1 MNAWQS
7 LFPDNPA
14 AALIVGILLI
24 LVALWCGVLVIWS
37 VGLNR
42 RQKEMERCS
51 NVESLRDGLKTLTAL
66 SVTSTGSALVALET
80 KAQTVFSDYC
90 DAVQVK
96 VDGVIAQHIKAI
108 FDAGWKGSRLDI
120 AELNK
125 HTTAR
130 LYRTHALLQSLL
142 AIFIIV
148 GLLGTLIGLS
158 SSLAQLSPLTLGGSV
173 QSATELSQGLNHLLG
188 ELKSAFAPSIWGVLL
203 TLICVLVLSSYVH
216 FKAAPI
222 RNSIKQLTL
231 TVWVPQLFP
240 ATSRRFLETVQ
251 LSEQHMQK
259 SFGIARELAGFTSD
273 IRTEVSNF
281 REHLIT
287 ANRPLELL
295 SHSAAQLISFV
306 ETFSKST
313 GEISSFQAELKTL
326 YDQMVKESQVFHTS
340 VKVNIKKSADFNAEM
355 QTAMKSQGEQIK
367 SLMLTMNSYE
377 RAYIES
383 RARLDLRLMELLSE
397 AKKAYSA
404 TLTQNQTIAN
414 DIGAPLRTTLITSLS
429 ELQNTVREELH
440 KEHEQLGGVVSSVRE
455 LVSSVNEGTRK
466 NVENA
471 KKIADSFTAA
481 VSQQADAQ
489 EAGFKLQKEAASATQ
504 GLINNVEKLSK
515 TQTEQLTNLRQS
527 VDKLTGTLESLDGNL
542 KWQPTTIY
550 TSDPHGGKT
559 GKQTEDGQ
567 TVSDY
572 VAATS
577 PEIIDSSVKRPVEE
591 DKKNDHSGD
600 PDKEA
605 EGSRTTG
612 TGSHLLDFFSRY
624 K

>member
-1 MNAWQS
+1 MNALQF

-14 AALIVGILLI
+14 AALIVGILMI
-24 LVALWCGVLVIWS
+24 LVLLWYGVLLIWS
-37 VGLNR
+37 IGLNR
-42 RQKEMERCS
+42 RQKEMRQCC

-66 SVTSTGSALVALET
+66 SVTSTGPALVAIET
-80 KAQTVFSDYC
+80 KAQTIFSDYC
-90 DAVQVK
+90 DEVK
-96 VDGVIAQHIKAI
+96 VRADGIIAQHIKAI

-130 LYRTHALLQSLL
+130 LYRALALLRSLL

-158 SSLAQLSPLTLGGSV
+158 SSLAQLSPLNLGGSV

-203 TLICVLVLSSYVH
+203 TLICVLVLSSYLH

-222 RNSIKQLTL
+222 SNSIKHLTL

-259 SFGIARELAGFTSD
+259 SFEIARELAGFTSD

-295 SHSAAQLISFV
+295 SQSAAQLVSFV
-306 ETFSKST
+306 GTFSEST
-313 GEISSFQAELKTL
+313 GKISSFQVELKTL
-326 YDQMVKESQVFHTS
+326 YDQMVNESKVFHTS
-340 VKVNIKKSADFNAEM
+340 VKDNIMKSADFDEEM
-355 QTAMKSQGEQIK
+355 QIAMKSQGEQIK

-383 RARLDLRLMELLSE
+383 RSQLDLKLMELLSE

-414 DIGAPLRTTLITSLS
+414 DIGGPLRTTLITSLG
-429 ELQNTVREELH
+429 ELQNTMRQELH
-440 KEHEQLGGVVSSVRE
+440 KEHEQLEGVVSSVRE
-455 LVSSVNEGTRK
+455 LMSSVNEGTQR
-466 NVENA
+466 NLESM
-471 KKIADSFTAA
+471 KKIADSFTTA
-481 VSQQADAQ
+481 VSQQAEAQ
-489 EAGFKLQKEAASATQ
+489 EAGFKLQKDAASATQ
-504 GLINNVEKLSK
+504 GLIKNVETLSR
-515 TQTEQLTNLRQS
+515 TQTEQLTNLRHS
-527 VDKLTGTLESLDGNL
+527 VDNLTGTLKSLDGNL

-550 TSDPHGGKT
+550 NSAPHDGKT
-559 GKQTEDGQ
+559 SKQTEDGQ
-567 TVSDY
+567 TVSDS
-572 VAATS
+572 VAAIS
-577 PEIIDSSVKRPVEE
+577 PEIIDSSVKRPVGE
-591 DKKNDHSGD
+591 DKSDHPSD
-600 PDKEA
+600 PSKGTEDSK
-605 EGSRTTG
+605 TTG
-612 TGSHLLDFFSRY
+612 TGSRLLDFFSKY